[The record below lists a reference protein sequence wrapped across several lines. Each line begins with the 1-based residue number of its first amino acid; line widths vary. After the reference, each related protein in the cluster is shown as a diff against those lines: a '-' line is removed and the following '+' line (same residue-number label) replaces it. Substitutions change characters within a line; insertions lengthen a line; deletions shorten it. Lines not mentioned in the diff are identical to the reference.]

1 MCFGAAKPR
10 HKELCGSEKCPT
22 WDSGEWS
29 ECSATCGAGI
39 QTRPLTCIDSH
50 GAFLDDTACD
60 PLRQPP
66 LTRACAAAAPCPQTQ
81 HNYNSLLGSGEDDDA
96 EGAFD
101 SELEPDPDSDY
112 SDPLLRPYPPLM
124 PAVAERLVG
133 GAGGGAGGGASEP
146 SPARAAGART
156 LTGLSLR
163 SFVPGPWSECSATC
177 GEGAQHREVHCRVFL
192 EGTKNRARID
202 DRECPGPKPPEK
214 QPCHG
219 PPCVSTTSRRFV
231 VGDWGPCSSSCG
243 EGVQHREVHCKLFLE
258 LSRATTTLKPHQCP
272 GPQPHRTRP
281 CTVSLCP
288 LANTLDSQLLA
299 DTAEAPRVGG
309 LKGTFSW
316 KEQGF
321 RECSKSCLGGV
332 QESIISCV
340 RDHDGKTVTPYM
352 CNDPKP
358 ETRTRTC
365 NDQPCPPRWNYTEFS
380 KCSDECGM
388 GIKIREVT
396 CIHEVTNYNVVTIPN
411 NRCPQPSPPDRA
423 YCNVLDCQ
431 PAWNV
436 SEWSKCSRPCAGGL
450 KTRAVTCTQRMAQ
463 NHVVSRPASM
473 CPEHLKPAERRPCN
487 SKPCGPDDHRPA
499 IAANDNTFAYEAKP
513 NQKQVSVKVGG
524 SASIFLGTRLK
535 IRCPVKRFNR
545 YVSRPSRFGRYSSFA
560 LTFERGSL
568 AGGGVGTLGG
578 SGGGHGWHG
587 WQGLG
592 HGPPGGSPSPP
603 AGRRRRWW
611 PWGATA
617 EAPTTESTDDAND
630 YDEGDVDEE
639 EDEEVEEEDDAGSK
653 IAWQKDGKQLHH
665 SKKHHISNKGVLR
678 IMDATL
684 QDSGRYSCV
693 AGQSSADLIVVVK
706 NRPGEFLSSE
716 ELPIG
721 QPPQQ
726 HPRHRDR
733 QGDTGRVFPGAGDD
747 ISHEVSPTGTS
758 RYNMKKKTSPPPETK
773 HQSSNNDRDQGY
785 SYNYNGYGQSSRAP
799 QPGRTTDDYPSTYG
813 NGNWNP
819 AGPSEDES
827 NAIYPDPTASS
838 AAARIRPPL
847 HGLLRHLQTVAA
859 FSFIRQVLSDR
870 LPMSVSTLPPLISQ
884 LQQRPAPAPAPAA
897 PAHHEPGAGA
907 GAGPGAGAAQDPD
920 ATTEQA
926 GGPAVLLGKGTCF
939 PLGAELLTCVGPCY
953 SLAFLSS
960 SSRTPRPTTGSAAAA
975 ELRFEWIITP
985 WSDCSETCGGSGFQ
999 LRAAQC
1005 TVRPGSGRNST
1016 PPDAAPGAAP
1026 APAAST
1032 QTVDAM
1038 LCEDAGLPAPTTF
1051 QRCGSEECP
1060 RWVAGDWSSCED
1072 SRCFD
1077 WNTAMQRR
1085 DVECKLPN
1093 DTVVEPTLCDESE
1106 KPPVRLECYNAR
1118 CKGTWRVGEWSECA
1132 ARCGTSGVKHRILQ
1146 CVWFGTKKAA
1156 GNACREQPRPVVM
1169 KSCKGPPCGQGG
1181 ECRDESQYCTTVR
1194 AMNLC
1199 RLQRYQTQ
1207 CCLSCQSNRG

>member
-1 MCFGAAKPR
+1 KPR
-10 HKELCGSEKCPT
+10 HKEPCGSEKCPT
-22 WDSGEWS
+22 WESGDWS
-29 ECSATCGAGI
+29 ECSATCGTGI

-50 GAFLDDTACD
+50 GAFLDDMACD

-66 LTRACAAAAPCPQTQ
+66 LTRTCTAAAPCPAL
-81 HNYNSLLGSGEDDDA
+81 NYNSLLGSGEDDDA
-96 EGAFD
+96 DGAFD
-101 SELEPDPDSDY
+101 SDLDPDSDY
-112 SDPLLRPYPPLM
+112 TDPLMRPYPPLM

-133 GAGGGAGGGASEP
+133 GAGVGAGPAGTGAASD
-146 SPARAAGART
+146 
-156 LTGLSLR
+156 R

-219 PPCVSTTSRRFV
+219 PPCVSTTTRRFV
-231 VGDWGPCSSSCG
+231 VGEWGPCSVSCG
-243 EGVQHREVHCKLFLE
+243 EGVQRREVHCKLFLE
-258 LSRATTTLKPHQCP
+258 LSRATTTLRAHQ
-272 GPQPHRTRP
+272 
-281 CTVSLCP
+281 
-288 LANTLDSQLLA
+288 LDSQLLA

-309 LKGTFSW
+309 PKGTFSW

-332 QESIISCV
+332 QESIIHCI
-340 RDHDGKTVTPYM
+340 RDQDGKSVTPHLCKM
-352 CNDPKP
+352 EPKP

-388 GIKIREVT
+388 GIKIRDVS
-396 CIHEVTNYNVVTIPN
+396 CIHEVTTNQQITIAN
-411 NRCPQPSPPDRA
+411 SRCPQPEPPARS

-436 SEWSKCSRPCAGGL
+436 SDWSKCSRPCAGGL
-450 KTRAVTCTQRMAQ
+450 KTRTVTCTQRMAQ
-463 NHVVSRPASM
+463 NHVVARPASM
-473 CPEHLKPAERRPCN
+473 CPEHLKPQERRPCN

-545 YVSRPSRFGRYSSFA
+545 FG
-560 LTFERGSL
+560 
-568 AGGGVGTLGG
+568 
-578 SGGGHGWHG
+578 
-587 WQGLG
+587 
-592 HGPPGGSPSPP
+592 
-603 AGRRRRWW
+603 
-611 PWGATA
+611 GAT
-617 EAPTTESTDDAND
+617 EAPTTQATDDAND
-630 YDEGDVDEE
+630 YDEGDEGQDEEGE
-639 EDEEVEEEDDAGSK
+639 EDEAGSK

-678 IMDATL
+678 IMDATM

-716 ELPIG
+716 EIPLG

-758 RYNMKKKTSPPPETK
+758 RYNMRKKTTPPPETRY
-773 HQSSNNDRDQGY
+773 QNSYNDRDQNAY
-785 SYNYNGYGQSSRAP
+785 NNYNSYGQSSRT
-799 QPGRTTDDYPSTYG
+799 PGRTTDDYPSTYTNG
-813 NGNWNP
+813 NGWNP
-819 AGPSEDES
+819 GGPGEDES
-827 NAIYPDPTASS
+827 NVIYPDPTATS
-838 AAARIRPPL
+838 AAARTAPPF
-847 HGLLRHLQTVAA
+847 HGLLRHLQ
-859 FSFIRQVLSDR
+859 VLSDR
-870 LPMSVSTLPPLISQ
+870 VSTLPPLLSQ
-884 LQQRPAPAPAPAA
+884 LEQRPDPGAPAAQTQGAQRPALLV
-897 PAHHEPGAGA
+897 EK
-907 GAGPGAGAAQDPD
+907 DPDD

-926 GGPAVLLGKGTCF
+926 GVCLLLVNSACCRESHRAA
-939 PLGAELLTCVGPCY
+939 PLA
-953 SLAFLSS
+953 
-960 SSRTPRPTTGSAAAA
+960 GSAAAA
-975 ELRFEWIITP
+975 DLRFEWVITP
-985 WSDCSETCGGSGFQ
+985 WSDCSESCGGNGFQ
-999 LRAAQC
+999 LRGAQC
-1005 TVRPGSGRNST
+1005 TVRSGR
-1016 PPDAAPGAAP
+1016 GAAP
-1026 APAAST
+1026 PSAGPAASPAAST

-1038 LCEDAGLPAPTTF
+1038 LCEDAGQPAPTTF
-1051 QRCGSEECP
+1051 QRCGTEDCP
-1060 RWVAGDWSSCED
+1060 RWVAGEWSTCED

-1106 KPPVRLECYNAR
+1106 KPPVRLECYNDR
-1118 CKGTWRVGEWSECA
+1118 CKGTWRVGEWSE
-1132 ARCGTSGVKHRILQ
+1132 

-1169 KSCKGPPCGQGG
+1169 KSCKVPPCGQGG